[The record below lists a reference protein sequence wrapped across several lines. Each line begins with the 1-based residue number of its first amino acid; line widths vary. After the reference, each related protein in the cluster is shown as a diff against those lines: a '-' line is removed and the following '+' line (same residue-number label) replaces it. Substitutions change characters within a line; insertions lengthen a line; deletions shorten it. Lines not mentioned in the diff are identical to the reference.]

1 MYSLNSM
8 LLTKG
13 LRQTTDA
20 AGNRNLQTYCETI
33 ATTQEPE
40 TEKQYSL
47 AGEYAICRT

>member
-20 AGNRNLQTYCETI
+20 AGNRKLQTHCETT
-33 ATTQEPE
+33 AATQEPK
-40 TEKQYSL
+40 TEKH
-47 AGEYAICRT
+47 